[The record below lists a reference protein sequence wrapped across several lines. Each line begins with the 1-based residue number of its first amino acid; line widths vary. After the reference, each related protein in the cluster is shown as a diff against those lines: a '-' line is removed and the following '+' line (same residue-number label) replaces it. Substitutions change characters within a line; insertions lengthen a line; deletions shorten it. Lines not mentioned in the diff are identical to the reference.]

1 MKGKYF
7 VSISDIYYSEWDFK
21 KGKMKELVVVCD
33 SLQQAR
39 KIEREA
45 QKIPEIT
52 YIYVED
58 KLLKYSPDLYDVEV
72 VHYSDLEDGWAGDR
86 YSKERQKRIY

>member
-1 MKGKYF
+1 MKDKYF
-7 VSISDIYYSEWDFK
+7 VSISDIYYSEWDFE

-39 KIEREA
+39 KVDCEA

-52 YIYVED
+52 YLYVDSE
-58 KLLKYSPDLYDVEV
+58 LPDYDPELYEVEV
-72 VHYSDLEDGWAGDR
+72 VHCEDLEDGWAEDR
-86 YSKERQKRIY
+86 FSKGGGLK